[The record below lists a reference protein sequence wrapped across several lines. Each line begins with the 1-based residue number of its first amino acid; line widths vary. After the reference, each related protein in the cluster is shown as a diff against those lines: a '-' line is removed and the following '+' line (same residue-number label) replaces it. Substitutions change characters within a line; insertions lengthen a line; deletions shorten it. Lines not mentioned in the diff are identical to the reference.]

1 MLNFSKHI
9 FVVSLFLA
17 IFNHA
22 SFAAQYS
29 EEERSAAINAGNHKK
44 QTLQALQDCSSFHI
58 GPASNYFKFLEYL
71 WAHNNEPI
79 SMAAEEVLAIS
90 PSDAKRATD
99 GATTHKIAP
108 AAAPASASG
117 STEGL
122 GATVNPQVCDALSKK
137 TRSLQLDFRNAYP
150 ADAKLLSAIF
160 DTNNAWKIKIRN
172 DNFTVGCVKSYWS
185 RDEKDF
191 EAVKSS
197 CDCQTAILLKTGSE
211 PQISAWVTDIGQI
224 GAAAASSKESN
235 SWLRSVMKQTAEL
248 CSW

>member
-1 MLNFSKHI
+1 MLNFSRYI
-9 FVVSLFLA
+9 FVVSLFIA
-17 IFNHA
+17 IFNHT
-22 SFAAQYS
+22 SFAAQFS

-71 WAHNNEPI
+71 WTSNNLAT
-79 SMAAEEVLAIS
+79 SMSAEAVLATSQKVAPVPASVSGAAE
-90 PSDAKRATD
+90 
-99 GATTHKIAP
+99 G
-108 AAAPASASG
+108 SG
-117 STEGL
+117 T
-122 GATVNPQVCDALSKK
+122 TVNPQICDALSKK
-137 TRSLQLDFRNAYP
+137 TRGLQLDFVNGYP

-160 DTNNAWKIKIRN
+160 DANSAWKIKIRN

-191 EAVKSS
+191 EAVKTS

-235 SWLRSVMKQTAEL
+235 SWLRSVMKQTTAS
-248 CSW
+248 CGW

>member
-79 SMAAEEVLAIS
+79 SMAAEAVLGIS
-90 PSDAKRATD
+90 VGDAKRA
-99 GATTHKIAP
+99 AE
-108 AAAPASASG
+108 G
-117 STEGL
+117 S

-137 TRSLQLDFRNAYP
+137 TRGLQLDFVNAYP

-160 DTNNAWKIKIRN
+160 DANSAWKIKIRN

-235 SWLRSVMKQTAEL
+235 SWLRSVMKQTAES